1 VTEPGSHSISPLVT
15 REFRGVRKV
24 SGPLLFVE
32 SASDLPYASTVSI
45 HSPDGTR
52 RSGQVIEVSEAVTV
66 IQVFEETMG
75 LDVTRTAISLVDREA
90 RLGVSE
96 DMIGRILN
104 GSGMPIDDLPPVI
117 ADAMLPVSGIP
128 INPISREKPRSF
140 IHTGVS
146 AIDGFNTIVR
156 GQKLP
161 IFSGAGLPGNEI
173 AAQILRQSRVT
184 GEEESFVIVFAA
196 IGITQR
202 EAAYFLA
209 EFERTGARSRTAT
222 FLNLADDPTIERLL
236 TPRCALTAA
245 EYLAFQR
252 GYEVLVLMTDM
263 TSYCEALR
271 EIGTAREEIPGRRG
285 YPGYMYTDLAS
296 LYERAGRIKG
306 RKGSVTL
313 LPILTMPDDDITH
326 PIPDLTGYITEGQIV
341 LSRQL
346 HRRGV
351 FPPID
356 VLRSLSRLMNNGIG
370 KDRTREDHRD
380 LANQLYSC
388 YAKGQETRRLVAIV
402 GEDALGEL
410 DRKYLRFAED
420 FERKLIHQGG
430 EERAIEETLDTGWRV
445 LGGIPK
451 VEYRRIRKEL
461 IERYHRTAPLGAPAP
476 GPAAPGGPS
485 AGGPSPGGAAGPR
498 AGKA

>member
-1 VTEPGSHSISPLVT
+1 MSDLSLVS
-15 REFRGVRKV
+15 REYRGVRRV

-32 SASDLPYASTVSI
+32 SASDLPYAATVSI
-45 HSPDGTR
+45 SSPSGPPR
-52 RSGQVIEVSEAVTV
+52 NGQVIEVSDDVTV
-66 IQVFEETMG
+66 VQVFEDTMG
-75 LDVTRTAISLVDREA
+75 LDVTRTSIALVDREA
-90 RLGVSE
+90 LLGVSE
-96 DMIGRILN
+96 DLVGRILD
-104 GSGMPIDDLPPVI
+104 GSGRPRDGLPRVV
-117 ADAMLPVSGIP
+117 ADTLLPVSGIP

-146 AIDGFNTIVR
+146 AIDGFNTLVR

-161 IFSGAGLPGNEI
+161 VFSGAGLPGNEI
-173 AAQILRQSRVT
+173 AAQVLRQSRVT
-184 GEEESFVIVFAA
+184 GESESFLIVFAA

-202 EAAYFLA
+202 EAAFFLG
-209 EFERTGARSRTAT
+209 EFERTGARSRAVT

-245 EYLAFQR
+245 EYLAFEK

-306 RKGSVTL
+306 RNGSVTL

-370 KDRTREDHRD
+370 KDRTREDHRE
-380 LANQLYSC
+380 LSNQLYSS

-402 GEDALGEL
+402 GEEALGEL
-410 DRKYLRFAED
+410 DRKFLSFAEE
-420 FERKLIHQGG
+420 FERALIHQGSA
-430 EERAIEETLDTGWRV
+430 ERSVEETLDLGWKL
-445 LGGIPK
+445 LGGIP
-451 VEYRRIRKEL
+451 ETELRRIRREF
-461 IERYHRTAPLGAPAP
+461 IEKYKVKSGTAE
-476 GPAAPGGPS
+476 PAAPAS
-485 AGGPSPGGAAGPR
+485 EA
-498 AGKA
+498 